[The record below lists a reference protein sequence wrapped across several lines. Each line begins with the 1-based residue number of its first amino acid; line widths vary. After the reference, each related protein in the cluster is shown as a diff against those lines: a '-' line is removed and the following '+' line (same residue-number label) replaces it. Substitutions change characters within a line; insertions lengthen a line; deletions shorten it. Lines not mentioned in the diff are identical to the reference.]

1 MSASYAVVGGGILGC
16 RRRAA
21 AAGRRP
27 RRERHGLGEG
37 GPARRPPDRP
47 QLRRRARRPLLPARL
62 PQGDAVPARGRD
74 AARVLRGARDR
85 VRRVRQGPRRARRRR
100 GGPPRRHR
108 GEGPRQRR
116 PRRPSDPGDELRE
129 IEPHVRGVGGL
140 HSPTTAIVDFPG
152 GHPQARRA
160 GRARRGTVRLS
171 TEMTGI
177 RTDGDGVVLT
187 GRTAGGEAREERF
200 DRVVLC
206 TGLWADHTA
215 EWAGDTPEP
224 KVVPFRGEYWLL
236 RPERRSLV
244 NGLIYPVPD
253 PRYPFLG
260 VHMTPRVDGEVMVG
274 PNAVLALAREGY
286 DWRTV
291 SPRDLRE
298 IAAYAGF
305 RRFARKHWAT
315 GVREMAGS
323 LSKRRFV
330 AAARRYVPDIS
341 VDDVVPGPNGI
352 RAQTLEPRRRDGRRL
367 PHHHPWPGHRPA
379 QRAVA
384 RRHVQPGHRRA
395 RRRRRARPPERP
407 PDDRSRPH
415 ARPRARPR
423 PRSLGRPGVAVR
435 RRPRPRRRVARAP
448 APAGRLRLGPGC
460 RGPRRLR
467 GGRRAEPRRAAAGG
481 PYRHRIVGPP
491 GRPRPL
497 RPHDRRRGRPGRG
510 VPRGGPPPARRPDG
524 PGQLAPRRCPRGALH
539 QDPRGHRAPGRACRT
554 TPPCRA

>member
-1 MSASYAVVGGGILGC
+1 MSASYAVVGGGILGAAVARQLQVVDPDARVTVWEKEDRLAAHQTGRNSGVVHAGLYYQPGSLKATLC
-16 RRRAA
+16 RRGVGMLREFCEEHAIAYDACGKVLVALDDVEEGRLGAIEEKARAN
-21 AAGRRP
+21 G
-27 RRERHGLGEG
+27 
-37 GPARRPPDRP
+37 
-47 QLRRRARRPLLPARL
+47 
-62 PQGDAVPARGRD
+62 VPG
-74 AARVLRGARDR
+74 
-85 VRRVRQGPRRARRRR
+85 VRRI
-100 GGPPRRHR
+100 
-108 GEGPRQRR
+108 
-116 PRRPSDPGDELRE
+116 SGDELRE

-152 GHPQARRA
+152 VTRKLAELVERDG
-160 GRARRGTVRLS
+160 GTVRLS

-352 RAQTLEPRRRDGRRL
+352 RAQTLEPSGEMVDDFRITTRGRVTALRNAPSPAATSSLAIAEHVVDVVLGRRT
-367 PHHHPWPGHRPA
+367 
-379 QRAVA
+379 
-384 RRHVQPGHRRA
+384 
-395 RRRRRARPPERP
+395 ET
-407 PDDRSRPH
+407 
-415 ARPRARPR
+415 
-423 PRSLGRPGVAVR
+423 
-435 RRPRPRRRVARAP
+435 
-448 APAGRLRLGPGC
+448 AG
-460 RGPRRLR
+460 
-467 GGRRAEPRRAAAGG
+467 
-481 PYRHRIVGPP
+481 
-491 GRPRPL
+491 
-497 RPHDRRRGRPGRG
+497 
-510 VPRGGPPPARRPDG
+510 
-524 PGQLAPRRCPRGALH
+524 
-539 QDPRGHRAPGRACRT
+539 
-554 TPPCRA
+554 